1 MFATEV
7 KTSQKLGS
15 ASDFA
20 LVLLIVALDSPQ
32 FPPFSEDNMN
42 SPKEP
47 AKNAHTNE
55 QLPNEPKDGSMAD
68 EGATLDAS
76 PSSLGEQ
83 TEAAQHRRVGPYRLS
98 RKLGQGGMGQVWLA
112 EQTAPL
118 RRQVALKLIKAGLF
132 DDALLE
138 RFQGERQSLALM
150 NHPAIAK
157 VFDAGATPEG
167 QPYFAMEYVEGL
179 PITDY
184 CDQKRLKIA
193 ERLELF
199 IKVCEGVQHAHQK
212 AIIHRDLK
220 PANILVVD
228 VDGKPSPRIIDFG
241 IAKALSSR
249 TARDTLLTQFG
260 GGFVGTPGY
269 VSPEQA
275 DPAVEDVDT
284 RTDVYS
290 LGVILYVLLTGCLP
304 FDSALWK
311 QKAFPEILRQLRDE
325 DPPRPSSKISS
336 ARDTQKT
343 TAELRQ
349 AEPQQLASLL
359 HGDLDWITMKAIEKD
374 RDRRYATPSELA
386 ADLARFLQ
394 NRPVE
399 ARPATTAYRLR
410 KYARRHRVAVGVVSG
425 LAALLIAFAIT
436 QAIQLRRIT
445 RERDRADRVTT
456 FMINMF
462 KVSDP
467 SEARG
472 TSVTAREIL
481 DKASK
486 EIDAGLGKDPQV
498 QAQMMDVMGLVYQNL
513 GLYPRAQTLV
523 EKAIAIKSPLFGQEN
538 VETLKS
544 MNMLVGVLE
553 HEGRDKEAETL
564 GRQTLDL
571 AQRKFGAADRNTIK
585 SMHDLASVLDDEG
598 KFEEAEKLQRDSLK
612 LAQAVF
618 GPNDPD
624 IVRFMSGLAAVEVHQ
639 NRIPEGEKLLREAL
653 EIQRRI
659 VGPDHPDTLL
669 LMNNLAAT
677 LDDGGHP
684 EEAEK
689 LERELL
695 EVQLRILGPEHPD
708 TLMTTSNLANYISD
722 QGKYAEA
729 EKLQRQTLEIQ
740 RRVLGP
746 EHPETLRTMDNLA
759 NAISEQHRYS
769 EAEQLE
775 RQTIELRRKVSGPEH
790 PFTAMAVYDLAC
802 ILALQGRRDEAF
814 AQLRQSI
821 EHGMPLKILA
831 GIPSDS
837 DLQSLHSDPRFN
849 VIAAEATKRLAAATH
864 KLQ

>member
-1 MFATEV
+1 
-7 KTSQKLGS
+7 
-15 ASDFA
+15 
-20 LVLLIVALDSPQ
+20 
-32 FPPFSEDNMN
+32 
-42 SPKEP
+42 
-47 AKNAHTNE
+47 
-55 QLPNEPKDGSMAD
+55 
-68 EGATLDAS
+68 
-76 PSSLGEQ
+76 
-83 TEAAQHRRVGPYRLS
+83 
-98 RKLGQGGMGQVWLA
+98 MGQVWLA
-112 EQTAPL
+112 EQSAPL

-132 DDALLE
+132 DDSLLE
-138 RFQGERQSLALM
+138 RFQVERQSLAIM

-167 QPYFAMEYVEGL
+167 QPYFAMEYVQGL

-184 CDQKRLKIA
+184 CDQKRLKIP

-199 IKVCEGVQHAHQK
+199 IKICEGVQHAHQK

-228 VDGKPSPRIIDFG
+228 VDGVPTPRIIDFG

-249 TARDTLLTQFG
+249 TAGETLLTQFA
-260 GGFVGTPGY
+260 GGFVGTLGY

-311 QKAFPEILRQLRDE
+311 QKPFPEVLRQLREE
-325 DPPRPSSKISS
+325 DPPRPSSKVSS
-336 ARDTQKT
+336 DRHAQKT
-343 TAELRQ
+343 TAQLRQ
-349 AEPQQLASLL
+349 TEPQRLVSLL
-359 HGDLDWITMKAIEKD
+359 HGDLDWIAMRAIEKD

-386 ADLARFLQ
+386 ADIERFLQ
-394 NRPVE
+394 SRPVE
-399 ARPATTAYRLR
+399 ARPASAAYRLR
-410 KYARRHRVAVGVVSG
+410 KYVRRHRVAVGVAAG
-425 LAALLIAFAIT
+425 LAAVLIAFAIT

-445 RERDRADRVTT
+445 RERDRADRVTA
-456 FMINMF
+456 FMTNMF

-472 TSVTAREIL
+472 NSITAREIL
-481 DKASK
+481 DKASN
-486 EIDAGLGKDPQV
+486 EIGGLGKDPQV
-498 QAQMMDVMGLVYQNL
+498 QAQMMDVMALVYQNL
-513 GLYPRAQTLV
+513 GLYPRAQALV
-523 EKAIAIKSPLFGQEN
+523 EKAIVIKGLIFGQDN
-538 VETLKS
+538 AETLKS
-544 MNMLVGVLE
+544 MNALVGVLE
-553 HEGRDKEAETL
+553 HEGRYNEAERL

-571 AQRKFGAADRNTIK
+571 ARRKFGATDRNTIK
-585 SMHDLASVLDDEG
+585 SMHDLGIVLDDEG

-612 LAQAVF
+612 MAQTVF

-624 IVRFMSGLAAVEVHQ
+624 IVRFMSGLATVEVQQ

-669 LMNNLAAT
+669 LMNNLAVT
-677 LDDGGHP
+677 LDEAGHP

-695 EVQLRILGPEHPD
+695 QVQLRILGPEHPD
-708 TLMTTSNLANYISD
+708 TLMTTSNLGNYISD

-729 EKLQRQTLEIQ
+729 EKVQRQTLEIQ
-740 RRVLGP
+740 RRILGP

-759 NAISEQHRYS
+759 NAISEQHRYA

-775 RQTIELRRKVSGPEH
+775 RETIEFRKRVSGPED
-790 PFTAMAVYDLAC
+790 PLTAMAVYDLAC

-814 AQLRQSI
+814 SQLRQSV
-821 EHGMPLKILA
+821 EHGMPLKTLA

-837 DLQSLHSDPRFN
+837 DLQSLHSDPRFDA
-849 VIAAEATKRLAAATH
+849 VVAEAKKRVATAAH
-864 KLQ
+864 SPQ

>member
-1 MFATEV
+1 
-7 KTSQKLGS
+7 
-15 ASDFA
+15 
-20 LVLLIVALDSPQ
+20 
-32 FPPFSEDNMN
+32 
-42 SPKEP
+42 
-47 AKNAHTNE
+47 
-55 QLPNEPKDGSMAD
+55 
-68 EGATLDAS
+68 
-76 PSSLGEQ
+76 
-83 TEAAQHRRVGPYRLS
+83 
-98 RKLGQGGMGQVWLA
+98 MGQVWLA

-138 RFQGERQSLALM
+138 RFQAERQSLALM

-167 QPYFAMEYVEGL
+167 QPYFAMEYVQGL
-179 PITDY
+179 AITEY
-184 CDQKRLKIA
+184 CDRKRLKIS

-249 TARDTLLTQFG
+249 TGRDALLTQFG

-304 FDSALWK
+304 FDSSLWK
-311 QKAFPEILRQLRDE
+311 QKAFPEVLRQLREE
-325 DPPRPSSKISS
+325 DPPRPSTKVS

-349 AEPQQLASLL
+349 TGPQQLVSLL
-359 HGDLDWITMKAIEKD
+359 HGDLDWITMKAVEKD
-374 RDRRYATPSELA
+374 RDRRYAAPSELA
-386 ADLARFLQ
+386 ADLTRFLQ

-399 ARPATTAYRLR
+399 ARPASAAYRLR

-425 LAALLIAFAIT
+425 LAAVLIAFAIT

-445 RERDRADRVTT
+445 RERDRADRVTA

-472 TSVTAREIL
+472 NSVTAREIL

-498 QAQMMDVMGLVYQNL
+498 QSQMMDAMGLVYQNL
-513 GLYPRAQTLV
+513 GLYPRAQALV
-523 EKAIAIKSPLFGQEN
+523 EKAIAIKEPVFGHDN

-544 MNMLVGVLE
+544 MNMLVGVLA
-553 HEGRDKEAETL
+553 HEGRYNEAEKL

-571 AQRKFGAADRNTIK
+571 ARRKFGERDRNTIK
-585 SMHDLASVLDDEG
+585 SMHDLGDVLDDKG
-598 KFEEAEKLQRDSLK
+598 KFEEAEKLERDSLK
-612 LAQAVF
+612 MAQAVF
-618 GPNDPD
+618 GSDDPD
-624 IVRFMSGLAAVEVHQ
+624 TVKFMNGLARVEAHL
-639 NRIPEGEKLLREAL
+639 NRLSEAEKLQREAL
-653 EIQRRI
+653 EIQRHI
-659 VGPDHPDTLL
+659 VGPDHPDTLI

-677 LDDGGHP
+677 LDDAGHP

-695 EVQLRILGPEHPD
+695 QVQLRILGPEHPD
-708 TLMTTSNLANYISD
+708 TLFASMNLANYISD

-729 EKLQRQTLEIQ
+729 EKLHRQTLEIQ

-746 EHPETLRTMDNLA
+746 EHPDTLLTMDNLA
-759 NAISEQHRYS
+759 NAVSEQHRYA

-775 RQTIELRRKVSGPEH
+775 RQTVELRRKVSGPEH
-790 PFTAMAVYDLAC
+790 PLTAMAVYDLAC

-814 AQLRQSI
+814 SQLRQSM
-821 EHGMPLKILA
+821 EHGMPLKTLA

-837 DLQSLHSDPRFN
+837 DLQPLHSDPRFN
-849 VIAAEATKRLAAATH
+849 GIVAEATKRLAAATH
-864 KLQ
+864 KPQSP

>member
-1 MFATEV
+1 
-7 KTSQKLGS
+7 
-15 ASDFA
+15 
-20 LVLLIVALDSPQ
+20 
-32 FPPFSEDNMN
+32 MN
-42 SPKEP
+42 SSKEP
-47 AKNAHTNE
+47 ANHAHSNE
-55 QLPNEPKDGSMAD
+55 QSPYNSSDGPAGD
-68 EGATLDAS
+68 GGATLDAT
-76 PSSLGEQ
+76 PASLAAQ
-83 TEAAQHRRVGPYRLS
+83 TEPTQHRLVGPYRLI

-118 RRQVALKLIKAGLF
+118 RRQVALKLIRAGLF

-138 RFQGERQSLALM
+138 RFQAERQSLAIM
-150 NHPAIAK
+150 NHPGIAK

-167 QPYFAMEYVEGL
+167 QPYFAMEYVQGL

-184 CDQKRLKIA
+184 CDQKRLKIQ

-275 DPAVEDVDT
+275 DPAIEDVDT

-290 LGVILYVLLTGCLP
+290 LGVILYVLLTGGLP

-311 QKAFPEILRQLRDE
+311 QKPFPEVLRQLREE
-325 DPPRPSSKISS
+325 DPPRPSTKISS
-336 ARDTQKT
+336 SRDTQKT
-343 TAELRQ
+343 TAQLRQ
-349 AEPQQLASLL
+349 TEPQQLVSLL
-359 HGDLDWITMKAIEKD
+359 HGDLDWIAMKAIEKD

-386 ADLARFLQ
+386 ADIARFLQ

-399 ARPATTAYRLR
+399 ARPASTAYRLR

-425 LAALLIAFAIT
+425 LATVLIAFAIT
-436 QAIQLRRIT
+436 QAVQLRRIT
-445 RERDRADRVTT
+445 RERDRADRVTA
-456 FMINMF
+456 FMTSMF

-472 TSVTAREIL
+472 NSVTAREIL
-481 DKASK
+481 DRASK

-523 EKAIAIKSPLFGQEN
+523 EKAIVIKGPIFGQDN

-544 MNMLVGVLE
+544 MNMLVGILE
-553 HEGRDKEAETL
+553 LEGQNAEAERL

-571 AQRKFGAADRNTIK
+571 ARRKFGATDRNTIK
-585 SMHDLASVLDDEG
+585 SMHDLGAVLDDEG

-612 LAQAVF
+612 MAQTVL

-624 IVRFMSGLAAVEVHQ
+624 IVRFMSGLATVEVHQ

-669 LMNNLAAT
+669 LMNNLAVT
-677 LDDGGHP
+677 LDDAGHP

-689 LERELL
+689 MERELL
-695 EVQLRILGPEHPD
+695 QVQLRILGPEHPE
-708 TLMTTSNLANYISD
+708 TLSTTSNLANYISD

-759 NAISEQHRYS
+759 NSISEQHRYS

-775 RQTIELRRKVSGPEH
+775 RQTIELRRKASGPEH
-790 PFTAMAVYDLAC
+790 PLTAMAVYDLAC

-814 AQLRQSI
+814 AQLRQSM
-821 EHGMPLKILA
+821 EHGMPLKTLA

-837 DLQSLHSDPRFN
+837 DLQSLHSDSRFDA
-849 VIAAEATKRLAAATH
+849 VVTEAKKRLASATH
-864 KLQ
+864 NPQ